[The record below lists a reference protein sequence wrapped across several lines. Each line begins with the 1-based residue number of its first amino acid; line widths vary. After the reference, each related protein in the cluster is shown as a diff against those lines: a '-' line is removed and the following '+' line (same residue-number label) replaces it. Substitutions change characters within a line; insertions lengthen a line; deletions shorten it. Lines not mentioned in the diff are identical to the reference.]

1 MAPPVVIKKEKVD
14 EPRPSSSADAGE
26 GQTEAEIERRMLE
39 LMGEF
44 PKGINDKIL
53 ETDMPN
59 VDKKVKVAILNR
71 LLSQEKVNI
80 FRAAVT
86 KELFWCLKQ
95 QPTSK
100 LKGVDSEEK
109 IVMRIIEEAGNKG
122 IWNRDI
128 RTKSSLNQTT
138 LNKILKALEGKKLI
152 KSVSSVSAA
161 KKKVYML
168 FNLQPDRSVTGG
180 SWYSDNEFESE
191 LVDVLNQQCYRILQ
205 QKAEGA
211 KQKPLEGPLVV
222 RNASFLSSKE
232 ICQIISDL
240 KIVKFNLTVEDIET
254 ILDTLVYDGK
264 IEMSTTSDGY
274 SDGQVKTYR
283 TVEKLLSSAGIVRI
297 PCGVCPVIKMCG
309 TVGAVQPKTCVYY
322 DQWLD

>member
-1 MAPPVVIKKEKVD
+1 M
-14 EPRPSSSADAGE
+14 
-26 GQTEAEIERRMLE
+26 QN
-39 LMGEF
+39 F
-44 PKGINDKIL
+44 KICL
-53 ETDMPN
+53 
-59 VDKKVKVAILNR
+59 
-71 LLSQEKVNI
+71 QEKVNI

-152 KSVSSVSAA
+152 KSVSSVSVNKIQNLSLDNENLLSNNFLFQAA

-211 KQKPLEGPLVV
+211 KQKPVNLFFYHFNKPLEL
-222 RNASFLSSKE
+222 NLS
-232 ICQIISDL
+232 L
-240 KIVKFNLTVEDIET
+240 
-254 ILDTLVYDGK
+254 
-264 IEMSTTSDGY
+264 
-274 SDGQVKTYR
+274 
-283 TVEKLLSSAGIVRI
+283 
-297 PCGVCPVIKMCG
+297 
-309 TVGAVQPKTCVYY
+309 
-322 DQWLD
+322 

>member
-1 MAPPVVIKKEKVD
+1 MASSSVVIKKEKVD
-14 EPRPSSSADAGE
+14 DPRPGQSAKHDE
-26 GQTEAEIERRMLE
+26 QTEAEIEARMLE
-39 LMGEF
+39 LLREF
-44 PKGINDKIL
+44 PKGINYKIL

-59 VDKKVKVAILNR
+59 VDKIIKVNTLNR
-71 LLSQEKVNI
+71 LLSQEKVNM
-80 FRAAVT
+80 FQAPGT

-95 QPTSK
+95 QPASK

-191 LVDVLNQQCYRILQ
+191 LVDILNQQCYRILQ
-205 QKAEGA
+205 QKSEAA
-211 KQKPLEGPLVV
+211 KQKSMDGPFVV
-222 RNASFLSSKE
+222 RNSSFLSSKE
-232 ICQIISDL
+232 ICQIISDM

-254 ILDTLVYDGK
+254 ILDTLIYDGK
-264 IEMSTTSDGY
+264 IEMSPVLCWNCSNPLR
-274 SDGQVKTYR
+274 S
-283 TVEKLLSSAGIVRI
+283 LSS
-297 PCGVCPVIKMCG
+297 
-309 TVGAVQPKTCVYY
+309 AVQPKNCVYY